1 MENLGIKKGILILL
15 GLIFL
20 TDVAI
25 FLNIPFMRPILGF
38 LFLSG
43 LSGLLILQ
51 ILKLNKIGSTEKFVL
66 SVGLSISFLM
76 FFGLLLNNLSLAL
89 GYKSPLSIVPLLI
102 SFNVVTIALTFVAYR
117 TNKNSIFFLPDF
129 NLDTSEKAFLI
140 VPILFPALSIFVS
153 YFMNTTNNNI
163 ASIFLLFLIPIYV
176 IFVCFFNQKFP
187 SRIYPLIISLI
198 SISLILM
205 MALRS
210 NHIMGIDTHSEY
222 YLFQATLNNMYWSVF
237 SHSTL
242 DTCLSIS
249 LLPTIYQL
257 FLNVNPEW
265 FFNIFYVLL
274 FSLVPLV
281 VFVISKK
288 YVGDFYGFLASI
300 FFIFQTRFIFATGG
314 ARTNVAMFFFAL
326 AMMVLFNDKIEP
338 MKKRILFIVF
348 IASCMVSHYSTTYI
362 FFFIILGTFVGMEIL
377 SKKFAFGKMI
387 SLKMVILFFSMVF
400 FWYSQVTETAFIVGV
415 RFIETTFE
423 NLHNFFI
430 LESRGTGEALLGQ
443 GIMEKGIPHKIEFV
457 ITWLTFAFIGIG
469 IITLIRRYTEMSFS
483 ELKFKKPEFLKDKFE
498 VGYFIIALVCSGLL
512 VIMIALPFVAVG
524 YALDRLYAV
533 AIIILSVFFVIGG
546 IVLSKQTF
554 KKSLIKKQKREG
566 TALQKPGREGV
577 GWENTSQIWTY
588 LLILLILIPYFFC
601 VTGVTYYMFGY
612 PRGILLNS
620 EGKEYDILYVYD
632 QESYS
637 AQWLKSNTDEKATIY
652 ADFYSDRRLIS
663 QGGIT
668 PSRID
673 HWWLATDPVR
683 IDSYIYLRSA
693 NSMNGELVDYHNEVY
708 DMADYS
714 DIFFEK
720 KGIYDSGCSKI
731 HY

>member
-1 MENLGIKKGILILL
+1 MENLGIKKDILILL

-25 FLNIPFMRPILGF
+25 FLNIPFMKPILGF

-66 SVGLSISFLM
+66 SVGLSISFMM

-102 SFNVVTIALTFVAYR
+102 SFNVATIALTFVAYR

-163 ASIFLLFLIPIYV
+163 ASIFLIILIPIYV
-176 IFVCFFNQKFP
+176 IFVCFFNKRFP

-210 NHIMGIDTHSEY
+210 NHIIGIDTHSEY

-242 DTCLSIS
+242 DACLSIS

-257 FLNVNPEW
+257 FLNVNPEC

-274 FSLVPLV
+274 FSFVPLV

-362 FFFIILGTFVGMEIL
+362 FFFIMLGTFVGMKIL

-415 RFIETTFE
+415 GFIETTFE
-423 NLHNFFI
+423 NFHNFFI
-430 LESRGTGEALLGQ
+430 LELRGTGEALLGQ

-457 ITWLTFAFIGIG
+457 FTWLTFAFIGIG
-469 IITLIRRYTEMSFS
+469 IITLIRRYMEMSFP

-498 VGYFIIALVCSGLL
+498 VEYFLITLACSGLL
-512 VIMIALPFVAVG
+512 VVMIALPFVAIG
-524 YALDRLYAV
+524 YSLERLYTV

-546 IVLSKQTF
+546 VTLSKQIF
-554 KKSLIKKQKREG
+554 GKSLIRDRSVVW
-566 TALQKPGREGV
+566 A
-577 GWENTSQIWTY
+577 Y
-588 LLILLILIPYFFC
+588 LIILLILIPYFFC
-601 VTGVTYYMFGY
+601 VTGVMYNIFGY
-612 PRGILLNS
+612 SRAITLNS
-620 EGKEYDILYVYD
+620 EGEQYDLLYVYD
-632 QESYS
+632 QEICS
-637 AQWLKSNTDEKATIY
+637 AKWLKSNTNERDIIY
-652 ADFYSDRRLIS
+652 ADTYGDKRLIS

-668 PSRID
+668 PSRIN

-683 IDSYIYLRSA
+683 IDGYIYLRSA
-693 NSMNGELVDYHNEVY
+693 NSMNGKLVDYHNEVY

-714 DIFFEK
+714 NIFFEK
-720 KGIYDSGCSKI
+720 NGIYNSGCSKI
-731 HY
+731 YY